1 MCIGLAISTMAVELG
16 SIYVKKLYFYGRKAS
31 NFAKV
36 KIWFG
41 SRQLQV
47 TELLSALSQTIG
59 ISPDTFS
66 ELDLEQLV
74 KVSKCIAHFN
84 KTLNL

>member
-1 MCIGLAISTMAVELG
+1 MCVGLAISTMAVELG
-16 SIYVKKLYFYGRKAS
+16 SIYVKKLYFVGRKAS
-31 NFAKV
+31 NFAVV

-41 SRQLQV
+41 SKQLAV

-74 KVSKCIAHFN
+74 KVNQVTDHYI
-84 KTLNL
+84 